1 MSRRLASVIELLQK
15 LDSIRQY
22 EITIKTGKESITLRP
37 LEDAIIPEVTE
48 DEVED
53 WFTENDTD

>member
-1 MSRRLASVIELLQK
+1 MSRRLESVIELLHK
-15 LDSIRQY
+15 LDSIGQY

-37 LEDAIIPEVTE
+37 LEDAIKPEATE

-53 WFTENDTD
+53 WFTKHDTD

>member
-1 MSRRLASVIELLQK
+1 MSRRLASVIELLHK

-22 EITIKTGKESITLRP
+22 EIIIKTGKESITLRP